1 MSERPQGIIIGAL
14 LVLIFAL
21 YHLGYGA
28 WFIIS
33 AGGDPIAL
41 LLGSF
46 FALIYI
52 IVGIIALILFIG
64 LWGMK
69 KWAWLWT
76 VIMALLAIIGGVLN
90 IGDIMSIVGLILGV
104 VVLIYMFMPAVRNN
118 LS

>member
-1 MSERPQGIIIGAL
+1 
-14 LVLIFAL
+14 VLIFAL

-28 WFIIS
+28 WYIIS

-41 LLGSF
+41 LLGSL

-52 IVGIIALILFIG
+52 IVGIIALIMFIG

-76 VIMALLAIIGGVLN
+76 VIIALLAIVGGVMN
-90 IGDIMSIVGLILGV
+90 IGDIMSIIGMILGV
-104 VVLIYMFMPAVRNN
+104 VILIYMFTPAVRNN
-118 LS
+118 LK